1 MAALKEVY
9 QAIKRQK
16 EQFGTYYKACL
27 HLHTPASYDYKL
39 IKDRDDDGYRRASD
53 ETVFQ
58 LCMEKSIFP
67 HDMSVEHIR
76 PEDFAGFKSKKEYLA
91 FLLIANELIKHK
103 YGIVVVADHQTIDG
117 IDRLKEAIEFLVKQ
131 KGCEI

>member
-39 IKDRDDDGYRRASD
+39 IKDWDDDGYRKAS
-53 ETVFQ
+53 
-58 LCMEKSIFP
+58 
-67 HDMSVEHIR
+67 
-76 PEDFAGFKSKKEYLA
+76 
-91 FLLIANELIKHK
+91 
-103 YGIVVVADHQTIDG
+103 GISAMHG
-117 IDRLKEAIEFLVKQ
+117 
-131 KGCEI
+131 EIHLSA

>member
-39 IKDRDDDGYRRASD
+39 IKDWDDDGYRKASD
-53 ETVFQ
+53 EVVFQ
-58 LCMEKSIFP
+58 L
-67 HDMSVEHIR
+67 
-76 PEDFAGFKSKKEYLA
+76 
-91 FLLIANELIKHK
+91 
-103 YGIVVVADHQTIDG
+103 
-117 IDRLKEAIEFLVKQ
+117 
-131 KGCEI
+131 